1 MCTNIQRSEIDPVG
15 LSFRRKEALTLAR
28 RIDVL
33 DKQGAIRSAIVADTS
48 DVLPR
53 SGWRENVEVL
63 GELSTFL
70 ASVVG
75 GSEEFEASDGGL
87 TGFDVDGWCCVCCER
102 QSEHGDEGLNGNH
115 FEEYEGC
122 WVSEGVC
129 TLECYALEC

>member
-1 MCTNIQRSEIDPVG
+1 MCIYIQRFGIDPVG
-15 LSFRRKEALTLAR
+15 LSFRRKEVLTLAR

-33 DKQGAIRSAIVADTS
+33 DEQGAVRSTIVADTS
-48 DVLPR
+48 NVLAR

-87 TGFDVDGWCCVCCER
+87 TGFDVDSRYSVCRER

-122 WVSEGVC
+122 WVSEGVF
-129 TLECYALEC
+129 TLEC